1 LSSVGEAV
9 KVLRNT
15 FKDDWRVPL
24 AKGLN
29 HIITKQGELVEYQPN
44 KHQITLNAMV
54 WDNWINDRPTRIVHA
69 KCRQYG
75 ASTNETQRNYDIC
88 AFIPGIRCLMLAD
101 QAKNSAKIFSMLK
114 LTHDEFNPILRSEIK
129 ANNATIL
136 EFKDSH
142 SRIEVDTAENRR
154 AGMGG
159 TYMIVHASEVA
170 WYSDPD
176 QTMLSVMASVP
187 KTGRSIIVV
196 ESTANGVG
204 NYFHKLVMDAKN
216 GLNDWTLY
224 FVPWYDHDEYSMPLP
239 TGYILTPEESG
250 QYGNEIAEQEA
261 YNLTPEQ
268 LYWRRYTIANDCQF
282 DLSKFKQEYPGN
294 VDEAFIGSGYPVF
307 NHHKLGEI
315 APKATK
321 PPKFRGYV
329 DRYNPDKPIE
339 EQIHLNTDN
348 IGNLRV
354 WELPDVD
361 NWDNRYLICADTG
374 GVWEKA
380 DNSCAYVMDR
390 LKGII
395 AAELHGHIDAYEYA
409 DQLDTLSRYYNNAKI
424 APEINKWSSETDDQG
439 ETLVE
444 YLRKRGLKLYTRKV
458 RDDQTKEWTTKIGW
472 HTNAQTKGLMV
483 DKLRQFVNE
492 WEDNPIICNDI
503 ELINEMRTYIVAE
516 TKTGKTAW
524 EAQDGHKDDRVM
536 AFGICLCLNDEL
548 AKPERKDKQ
557 GFDYKELYKDSKS
570 ITNAL
575 KQITR

>member
-154 AGMGG
+154 AGQSG
-159 TYMIVHASEVA
+159 TYQIVHASEVA
-170 WYSDPD
+170 HYSDPD
-176 QTMLSVMASVP
+176 ATMLSLMQTVP
-187 KTGRSIIVV
+187 KTGKSIVVV

-204 NYFHKLVMDAKN
+204 NYFHKLAMDAKN

-224 FVPWYDHDEYSMPLP
+224 FVGWHEFDEYSMPLP

-294 VDEAFIGSGYPVF
+294 VDEAFIGSGLPVF
-307 NHHKLGEI
+307 NHHKLSELEPKI
-315 APKATK
+315 TAP
-321 PPKFRGYV
+321 PQWRGYL
-329 DRYNPDKPIE
+329 DRYVKDKPIV
-339 EQIHLNTDN
+339 EQIHLNTD
-348 IGNLRV
+348 GMGSLRV
-354 WELPDVD
+354 WDKPEPSKY
-361 NWDNRYLICADTG
+361 DNRYIISADTG
-374 GVWEKA
+374 GVWTGA
-380 DNSCAYVMDR
+380 DYSCAYVLDR
-390 LKGII
+390 VKGRVS
-395 AAELHGHIDAYEYA
+395 AMLHGHINAYEYA
-409 DQLDTLSRYYNNAKI
+409 DQLQTLSLYYNNALI
-424 APEINKWSSETDDQG
+424 IPEINRWSSETDDQG

-444 YLRKRGLKLYTRKV
+444 YLRKRGLHLYTRKIQ
-458 RDDQTKEWTTKIGW
+458 DDLTKEWTTKIGF
-472 HTNAQTKGLMV
+472 HTNGTTKGMIV
-483 DKLRQFVNE
+483 DRLIEFVNE
-492 WEDNPIICNDI
+492 WADNPIYCNDI
-503 ELINEMRTYIVAE
+503 DLINEMRTYIISE
-516 TKTGKTAW
+516 TKTGKRSW
-524 EAQDGHKDDRVM
+524 QAQDGCKDDRVM
-536 AFGICLCLNDEL
+536 AFGIALVVAEELGAVKLRAKINVMTPMNDDPIL
-548 AKPERKDKQ
+548 AF
-557 GFDYKELYKDSKS
+557 G
-570 ITNAL
+570 
-575 KQITR
+575 